1 MSARMKTPILSA
13 VLTFLLCGP
22 ALADSRYTVDIS
34 MTNNPQQK
42 YQIML
47 VDHGCGDMQVKQ
59 PKREAYFRVCAKP
72 ADQGRVTL
80 ELERRTRDGAD
91 EITNRGTVTTTPK
104 SSFTLLD
111 MKVSVQ

>member
-1 MSARMKTPILSA
+1 MKTTILSA
-13 VLTFLLCGP
+13 SILFLLCAP
-22 ALADSRYTVDIS
+22 ALADSSYTVDIT
-34 MTNNPQQK
+34 MTNNAQKK

-47 VDHGCGDMQVKQ
+47 VDNGCGDMQVKQ
-59 PKREAYFRVCAKP
+59 AKSEAYFKVCAKP
-72 ADQGRVTL
+72 AAQGRVTL

-91 EITNRGTVTTTPK
+91 EVTNHGTVTTTPK

>member
-1 MSARMKTPILSA
+1 MKTTILTAS
-13 VLTFLLCGP
+13 LLFLLGAP
-22 ALADSRYTVDIS
+22 ALADSSYTVDIA
-34 MTNNPQQK
+34 MTNNAQQK

-47 VDHGCGDMQVKQ
+47 VDNGCGDMQVKQ
-59 PKREAYFRVCAKP
+59 AKKEAFFRVCAKP

-80 ELERRTRDGAD
+80 EIERRTRDGAD
-91 EITNRGTVTTTPK
+91 EITNHGTVTTTPK

>member
-1 MSARMKTPILSA
+1 MKTTILSA
-13 VLTFLLCGP
+13 TILFMTAGP
-22 ALADSRYTVDIS
+22 ALADASYTVDIA

-42 YQIML
+42 VQIML
-47 VDHGCGDMQVKQ
+47 VDNSCGDMQVKQ

-80 ELERRTRDGAD
+80 ELERRTRDGVD
-91 EITNRGTVTTTPK
+91 EITNRGTITTTPK